1 MDAFLQLLSK
11 RVGIV
16 LKSLIQCHSA
26 LYVVSVL
33 RVRFAQLYFFAR
45 DAASALI
52 GAHHWCG
59 LVYSTAITL
68 AFWAQAD
75 KNELRYKQML
85 TILMFLFLWNF
96 PNCREES
103 RSRWVKACLCFHLSG
118 MFGSQLILKPIVLLQ
133 DSGESCLVEWKLKEL
148 AHFQAEKNRNGIRRR
163 TPETV
168 GLAALKWE
176 VYNWAYA

>member
-52 GAHHWCG
+52 GAHH
-59 LVYSTAITL
+59 
-68 AFWAQAD
+68 
-75 KNELRYKQML
+75 
-85 TILMFLFLWNF
+85 
-96 PNCREES
+96 
-103 RSRWVKACLCFHLSG
+103 
-118 MFGSQLILKPIVLLQ
+118 
-133 DSGESCLVEWKLKEL
+133 
-148 AHFQAEKNRNGIRRR
+148 
-163 TPETV
+163 
-168 GLAALKWE
+168 
-176 VYNWAYA
+176 